1 LAAVAALEGVMEQGE
16 ILLEELSPPIAWLT
30 LNRPA
35 NRNAM
40 TLTLWKRLAAAMRRL
55 AGEESVRVII
65 LTGAGEQAFSAGA
78 DIMEIDHIRQ
88 SSERITAYLEAV
100 EEVMRAIQEAPQPVI
115 AMVNGPAVGG
125 GCEIAAA
132 CDLRLASVRARLGI
146 PARNLGI
153 VIMLSDMR
161 RLTALVG
168 IGRAKELLMTGRMV
182 SADEALSMG
191 LVNRVVSPEQ
201 LRPECE
207 ALALD
212 MSSKAP
218 ETLRSAKIM
227 GNWIVSSEATA
238 DPNET
243 FKLSIEG
250 WHSEN
255 FAEGVRAYIEGRVP
269 IFRNR

>member
-1 LAAVAALEGVMEQGE
+1 MEALNE

-30 LNRPA
+30 FNRPA

-40 TLTLWKRLAAAMRRL
+40 THALWKRLAAAMRRL
-55 AGEESVRVII
+55 AGEEAVRVIV
-65 LTGAGEQAFSAGA
+65 LTGAGDQAFSAGA
-78 DIMEIDHIRQ
+78 DITEIDQIRQ

-100 EEVMRAIQEAPQPVI
+100 EGVMCAIEEAPQPVI
-115 AMVNGPAVGG
+115 AMLNGAAIGG
-125 GCEIAAA
+125 GCEIASA
-132 CDLRLASVRARLGI
+132 CDLRVASTRARLGI

-153 VIMLSDMR
+153 VITLSDMR

-168 IGRAKELLMTGRMV
+168 LGRAKEMLMTGRLV

-191 LVNRVVSPEQ
+191 LVNRVVAPEQ

-207 ALALD
+207 AMALD
-212 MSSKAP
+212 MSNKAP
-218 ETLRSAKIM
+218 ETLRAAKIM
-227 GNWIVSSEATA
+227 GNRIAGGEATT

-250 WHSEN
+250 WHSDN
-255 FAEGVRAYIEGRVP
+255 FAEGIRAYIEGRAPV
-269 IFRNR
+269 FRNR